1 MTKRELQRE
10 NNQLRDALEQA
21 RFRVDE
27 LDEIIVDA
35 LGIEDGED
43 ADEDEADD
51 EEEERGE

>member
-1 MTKRELQRE
+1 MTKRELQRD

-35 LGIEDGED
+35 LGIEDDED
-43 ADEDEADD
+43 ADEDEAED